1 MELRRALLLFAIVL
15 GLAAI
20 AASVSRPP
28 AGDETDTA
36 AESSPRER
44 STPTAGPSPGP
55 GPPAD
60 IAFEADLQPET
71 RTVPTGRAATVTITA
86 YEPGQVEIERLGLTA
101 PVEPNGDDFM
111 VQFNYPADAA
121 PNEPCSLYSLNE
133 YGVSLAEL
141 KLVAEGLRL
150 K

>member
-1 MELRRALLLFAIVL
+1 VELRRALLLFAIVL

-101 PVEPNGDDFM
+101 PVEPNG
-111 VQFNYPADAA
+111 PARFDLLAGSPDRYA
-121 PNEPCSLYSLNE
+121 VTFTPVDTGERRKI
-133 YGVSLAEL
+133 GVIE
-141 KLVAEGLRL
+141 VEG
-150 K
+150 

>member
-28 AGDETDTA
+28 EEEKADTA
-36 AESSPRER
+36 AEAPPRKG
-44 STPTAGPSPGP
+44 STPTAGPAPGP
-55 GPPAD
+55 GPPVE

-71 RTVPTGRAATVTITA
+71 RTVPAGRAVTVTVTA

-101 PVEPNGDDFM
+101 PAVPNG
-111 VQFNYPADAA
+111 PARFDVLAGPPEKYA
-121 PNEPCSLYSLNE
+121 VTFTPGETGE
-133 YGVSLAEL
+133 RRKIGVIE
-141 KLVAEGLRL
+141 VEE
-150 K
+150 